1 MKRPFFSI
9 LLPTKNRSE
18 IVGDAIAS
26 ALHQTF
32 ADFEL
37 VISDNDDSD
46 TATAKAVARHP
57 DERIRYHR
65 TTGKLPMHENW
76 DNAFAHA
83 TGDHVLILE
92 DKMRL
97 VPNALE
103 ILRHYLAEH
112 GDVPICYPVKFA
124 KEPTIAAP
132 ALFPAAHF
140 LDSRGTIEKFCRFSQ
155 EFFETLPKGLDSCVP
170 RKTMEQIKARSPTGY
185 LFSYICPDYSFGF
198 MLLSQVDR
206 FLRIKAPLIY
216 VPNNWMWRGMYSN
229 GQSSYKKDSLV
240 SRFLGELPVKTEE
253 ITSRVPV
260 KSHWLWINCVLY
272 DFTTKYQRPG
282 HQPQIDWVRY
292 HGFCLLLVMMGRK
305 VGGDMSL
312 EMAAI
317 KKSLRQQ
324 GGWFTTRVLTDFAGR
339 LLKNGLAVVVK
350 KLDRE

>member
-26 ALHQTF
+26 ALQQTF

-46 TATAKAVARHP
+46 TATASAVAKHP
-57 DERIRYHR
+57 DPRIRYHR

-83 TGDHVLILE
+83 TGENVLILE

-103 ILRHYLAEH
+103 ILRHHLAEQ
-112 GDVPICYPVKFA
+112 GDVPICYPVQFA

-132 ALFPAAHF
+132 ALFPDAHF
-140 LDSRGTIEKFCRFSQ
+140 LDSKATMETFCRFSQ
-155 EFFETLPKGLDSCVP
+155 GFFETLPKGLDSCVP
-170 RKTMEQIKARSPTGY
+170 RKTMEQIKARSPTGF

-198 MLLSQVDR
+198 MLLSHVDR
-206 FLRIKAPLIY
+206 FLRIEAPLIY

-229 GQSSYKKDSLV
+229 GQSSYKKDSQV
-240 SRFLGELPVKTEE
+240 SRFLGELPVKTED
-253 ITSRVPV
+253 ITNLVPV
-260 KSHWLWINCVLY
+260 KSHWLWINCVIY
-272 DFTTKYQRPG
+272 DFTNKYKRPD
-282 HQPQIDWVRY
+282 HQPKIDWVRY
-292 HGFCLLLVMMGRK
+292 HSFCLLLVMMGRK
-305 VGGDMSL
+305 VGGDMRL
-312 EMAAI
+312 EMGAI
-317 KKSLRQQ
+317 KTSLRTQ
-324 GGWFTTRVLTDFAGR
+324 GMLFSARVLADFALR
-339 LLKNGLAVVVK
+339 LAQNGLAVAAK
-350 KLDRE
+350 RLRGR

>member
-26 ALHQTF
+26 ALQQSF

-37 VISDNDDSD
+37 VISDNDDSA
-46 TATAKAVARHP
+46 TATAQAVARFT
-57 DERIRYHR
+57 DGRICYHR
-65 TTGKLPMHENW
+65 TSGKLPMHENW

-83 TGDHVLILE
+83 TGEHVLILE

-103 ILRHYLAEH
+103 ILRHYLEQH

-124 KEPTIAAP
+124 KGPTWDAP

-140 LDSRGTIEKFCRFSQ
+140 VDSRRTMDNFCRFSQ
-155 EFFETLPKGLDSCVP
+155 SFFETLPKGLDSCVP
-170 RKTMEQIKARSPTGY
+170 RRTMEEVKARSPTGF

-206 FLRIKAPLIY
+206 FLRIEAPLIY
-216 VPNNWMWRGMYSN
+216 VPNNWMWRGLYSN
-229 GQSSYKKDSLV
+229 GQSSYKKDRQV
-240 SRFLGELPVKTEE
+240 SRFLGELPVKTGD

-260 KSHWLWINCVLY
+260 KSHWLWINCVIY
-272 DFTTKYQRPG
+272 DFTTKYQRPD
-282 HQPQIDWVRY
+282 HQPRIDWVRY

-305 VGGDMSL
+305 VGGDMNL

-317 KKSLRQQ
+317 KESLRTQ
-324 GGWFTTRVLTDFAGR
+324 GVFFSVRVLADFAGR
-339 LLKNGLAVVVK
+339 LVANGAAMAAKWLA
-350 KLDRE
+350 RG